1 MHRRVGIVVLA
12 VLVAAVIAMSI
23 ALAAAGKQAMP
34 PVRERQSFRAQLS
47 GKNVVPPVTTKAEG
61 QAVFSLS
68 QDGTKLRYK
77 LTVSNIENVTF
88 AHIHLAAPGR
98 NGPPV
103 VGLYPESTR
112 QTPVTGKFAGT
123 LAQGAITA
131 KQLTGPLA
139 KKTLKDLAAEMKAG
153 KTYVNVH
160 TRKYPDGEIRGAITL
175 TKQR

>member
-1 MHRRVGIVVLA
+1 MHRKTGIVMLA
-12 VLVAAVIAMSI
+12 VLIAAVIAASI
-23 ALAAAGKQAMP
+23 ALAAAGKRPMP
-34 PVRERQSFRAQLS
+34 PARATQSFRAQLS
-47 GKNVVPPVTTKAEG
+47 GKQVVPPVTTKAEG
-61 QAVFSLS
+61 LAVFHLS

-103 VGLYPESTR
+103 VGLYPESPER
-112 QTPVTGKFAGT
+112 KPVTGKFTGT
-123 LAQGAITA
+123 LAQGTITA

-139 KKTLKDLAAEMKAG
+139 RKTLKDLVAEMKAG

-160 TRKYPDGEIRGAITL
+160 TRKYPDGEIRGEIKPA
-175 TKQR
+175 K